1 MQEWLENL
9 RANPRF
15 KRYGVYLLFIIIA
28 LLVLDRIA
36 VFSDL
41 GFSDEIKKY
50 RWIIIFIVFG
60 SSLIAAFANEFRI
73 IRAERNSLRNNLEK
87 LTLEKA
93 DLEEQKESL
102 LRLMEA
108 YKSEAQED
116 IFNRLK
122 QLALFSIKREEW
134 SKKAK
139 VERFRIEE
147 SSGNGQEEIKIIDCT
162 TVMINLGVQDDA
174 MKGMQ
179 FIVQDPTDTKKYGV
193 IRIEECFDSGS
204 ACSIIEMNHPAFW
217 NEIQKFGKEKI
228 IEAPANAIT
237 PYTPFRELNSE
248 SAKQT
253 LEWIRNLEEVEL

>member
-1 MQEWLENL
+1 MQEWLESL
-9 RANPRF
+9 RSNPRF
-15 KRYGVYLLFIIIA
+15 KRYGVYLLFIIISLLLLDKIA
-28 LLVLDRIA
+28 L
-36 VFSDL
+36 FSDL
-41 GFSDEIKKY
+41 GFSEEVKKY
-50 RWIIIFIVFG
+50 RWLIIFIVLLLGLF
-60 SSLIAAFANEFRI
+60 LAFANEYRL
-73 IRAERNSLRNNLEK
+73 IRSERNSLKSCVDK

-93 DLEEQKESL
+93 DLEQQKESL

-122 QLALFSIKREEW
+122 QLAVFSIKREEW

-147 SSGNGQEEIKIIDCT
+147 LSGNGQQEINIIDST
-162 TVMINLGVQDDA
+162 TVIINLGIQDDA

-193 IRIEECFDSGS
+193 IRVKECFNSGS
-204 ACSIIEMNHPAFW
+204 SCSIIEMNHPAFW
-217 NEIQKFGKEKI
+217 SEIQKIGEEKI
-228 IEAPANAIT
+228 IEAPANVIT
-237 PYTPFRELNSE
+237 PYTPFRELNAA

-253 LEWIRNLEEVEL
+253 LEWIQNLEEIDL